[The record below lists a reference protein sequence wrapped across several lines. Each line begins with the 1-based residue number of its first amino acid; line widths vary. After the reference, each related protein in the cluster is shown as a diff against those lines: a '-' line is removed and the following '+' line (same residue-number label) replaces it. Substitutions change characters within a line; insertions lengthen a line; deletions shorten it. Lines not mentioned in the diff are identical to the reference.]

1 MVYNHANIII
11 IILHRYFL
19 SFDWLAF
26 SLWTIIHKRLPEIE
40 TIRNGMF
47 SFRHSM
53 CQSVSLSV
61 WLFGHFFTIGMWTM
75 TFEQFMINR
84 CHLITL
90 DLYQS
95 IIICYEYSNN
105 NQQLHT
111 CLLCWSITNL
121 LTISMTV
128 ADGGGGGGWIEW
140 IDCKL
145 KIFTIR
151 NCKYIAH
158 WIQLRRQ
165 SNWMFIDEEKRILN
179 LVQHSIIIII
189 TTITQCW
196 SLFWLPSSIV
206 DDSYR
211 RHA

>member
-1 MVYNHANIII
+1 MAC
-11 IILHRYFL
+11 FL
-19 SFDWLAF
+19 SDTQCV
-26 SLWTIIHKRLPEIE
+26 SH
-40 TIRNGMF
+40 
-47 SFRHSM
+47 
-53 CQSVSLSV
+53 SVSLSV

-128 ADGGGGGGWIEW
+128 ADGGGGWIEW

-145 KIFTIR
+145 KIYRSLDPTEETI
-151 NCKYIAH
+151 K
-158 WIQLRRQ
+158 
-165 SNWMFIDEEKRILN
+165 LN
-179 LVQHSIIIII
+179 VQWWRKTHIKSCPTFNHHHNNNNTVLVVVLASIIN
-189 TTITQCW
+189 CW
-196 SLFWLPSSIV
+196 WFI
-206 DDSYR
+206 
-211 RHA
+211 